1 MYVDKPILKSFQ
13 PPLFDPGDS
22 STVVAEFFP
31 QVWGMAE
38 DLTKLEDEVRRKSLE
53 QIAELKVA
61 RVSPLIVYLL
71 VTLVDDPNIDIR
83 AQIVQ
88 ILGDVLSL
96 DGEGKPA
103 PDAVR
108 HHMTSHLSQMRTRQ
122 IFALLQLLVRYDE
135 LEPHIARLLNAC
147 PYAGNHLA
155 DVVGSRKAPLDVR
168 RKAVRL
174 IGRVGYIDA
183 IPALERLLTRLETRI
198 NGQQAL
204 PFASQIGNAE
214 TELIPEL
221 HSALFLLRSP

>member
-1 MYVDKPILKSFQ
+1 MYVDKPIFKSFQ
-13 PPLFDPGDS
+13 PPLFDLGDS

-38 DLTKLEDEVRRKSLE
+38 GLTKLEDKVRRESLE
-53 QIAELKVA
+53 QIAELRVA
-61 RVSPLIVYLL
+61 RVSPLVVYLL

-83 AQIVQ
+83 AQVVQ
-88 ILGDVLSL
+88 VLGDVLSL

-108 HHMTSHLSQMRTRQ
+108 HHMTSHLSKMRTRQ

-135 LEPHIARLLNAC
+135 LEPQIARLLNAC

-183 IPALERLLTRLETRI
+183 IPSLERLLTRLETRI

-204 PFASQIGNAE
+204 PFAPQIGNE
-214 TELIPEL
+214 EMDLIPEL